1 MISKSMAAVLVV
13 LLCATVSQAQSV
25 LNETFDNLISDRIG
39 RFFRRGTPATDGL

>member
-1 MISKSMAAVLVV
+1 MMSQLMAAVLVI
-13 LLCATVSQAQSV
+13 LLCATVFQAQNV